1 MQQEIEKRKAADL
14 RKGIGM
20 EKRYFTIDGNTARQ
34 ALAEELELPVAG
46 NVLPAPEIS
55 EQQAQIPAPEREPK
69 VGRAI
74 RRNRRN
80 IAYLTPGYMAFLG
93 LMVGVLF
100 LAVIMVVSFSGQITN
115 AEKKLATMTAQL
127 NTLKSD
133 NSAARV
139 YLEKNVD
146 INEVYEIAVGE
157 YGMVYPSED
166 QILRYH
172 QNEGSYVVQN
182 EAIPRN

>member
-1 MQQEIEKRKAADL
+1 
-14 RKGIGM
+14 M
-20 EKRYFTIDGNTARQ
+20 EWPYSSDCFFA
-34 ALAEELELPVAG
+34 
-46 NVLPAPEIS
+46 
-55 EQQAQIPAPEREPK
+55 
-69 VGRAI
+69 
-74 RRNRRN
+74 
-80 IAYLTPGYMAFLG
+80 
-93 LMVGVLF
+93 
-100 LAVIMVVSFSGQITN
+100 FSGQITN

>member
-1 MQQEIEKRKAADL
+1 
-14 RKGIGM
+14 M
-20 EKRYFTIDGNTARQ
+20 EKRYFTIEGNTARQ
-34 ALAEELELPVAG
+34 ALIDELELPVSG
-46 NVLPAPEIS
+46 NVLPVPEVS

-69 VGRAI
+69 IGRAI

-80 IAYLTPGYMAFLG
+80 IAYLTPGYMLFLG
-93 LMVGVLF
+93 AMVGILF
-100 LAVIMVVSFSGQITN
+100 LAVIMVVSVSGQITN
-115 AEKKLATMTAQL
+115 AEKKLANLTAEL
-127 NTLKSD
+127 NTIKSD

-139 YLEKNVD
+139 YMEKNVD

-166 QILRYH
+166 QIIRYH
-172 QNEGSYVVQN
+172 TNEGSYVVQN

>member
-1 MQQEIEKRKAADL
+1 
-14 RKGIGM
+14 M

-34 ALAEELELPVAG
+34 ALYEELELPVAG
-46 NVLPAPEIS
+46 NVLPVPEVA
-55 EQQAQIPAPEREPK
+55 EQQAQIPAPERRPR
-69 VGRAI
+69 VDRAI

-80 IAYLTPGYMAFLG
+80 IAYLTPGYVLFLG
-93 LMVGVLF
+93 AMITVLF
-100 LAVIMVVSFSGQITN
+100 LAVIMIVSVSGQITN
-115 AEKKLATMTAQL
+115 AEKKLANMTAEL
-127 NTLKSD
+127 NTIKSD

-157 YGMVYPSED
+157 YGMVYPSES
-166 QILRYH
+166 QIIRYQ

-182 EAIPRN
+182 EEIPRN